1 MNTSTNNKNKKKDS
15 SLEVGKKVLRIEA
28 DAILTLIDKIGDQF
42 EQAVDLIYN
51 CKGRVV
57 VSGVGKSGVIGR
69 KISATFCSTG
79 TPAVFLHASDSL
91 HGDLGMVRS
100 EDIIIW
106 ISKSGNSEEFN
117 GSFPLL
123 KRIGIPIIA
132 MTGNMKSQL
141 VKNSDIVLD
150 VTVKKEACPD
160 DLAPTASTT
169 ATLALGDALA
179 IAVLNM
185 RNLSREDF
193 AYLHPGGSLGK
204 QLLLKI
210 DDVMYTGKYIPVVS
224 ESASFREIIL
234 EMNAKRFGSTCV
246 VDGNGK
252 LAGIITDGDL
262 KRLLEKWDNLDKL
275 AAKQAMNPN
284 PKTVS
289 MGSLAAKAMHIMKS
303 YDIMQIIVVDD
314 DNDPVGMVHLHDLLN
329 EGLS

>member
-1 MNTSTNNKNKKKDS
+1 MNTSTNNKNKTKDS
-15 SLEVGKKVLRIEA
+15 SLEAGKKVLRIEA
-28 DAILTLIDKIGDQF
+28 DAISTLIDKIGDKF

-150 VTVKKEACPD
+150 VTVKEEACPD

-169 ATLALGDALA
+169 ATLAMGDALA
-179 IAVLNM
+179 IAVLNK
-185 RNLSREDF
+185 RDLSREDF

-210 DDVMYTGKYIPVVS
+210 DDVMYTGEYIPVVS

-234 EMNAKRFGSTCV
+234 EMNSKRFGSTCV
-246 VDGNGK
+246 VDGNCK

-275 AAKQAMNPN
+275 TAKQAMNPK

-289 MGSLAAKAMHIMKS
+289 VGSLAAKAMHIMKS

>member
-1 MNTSTNNKNKKKDS
+1 MNTSTNNKNKTKDS
-15 SLEVGKKVLRIEA
+15 SLEAGKKVLRIEA
-28 DAILTLIDKIGDQF
+28 DAILTLIDKIGDKF
-42 EQAVDLIYN
+42 EKAVDLIYN

-150 VTVKKEACPD
+150 VTVKEEACPD

-169 ATLALGDALA
+169 ATLAMGDALA
-179 IAVLNM
+179 IAVLNK

-210 DDVMYTGKYIPVVS
+210 DDVMYTGEYIPVVS

-234 EMNAKRFGSTCV
+234 EMNSKRFGSTCV
-246 VDGNGK
+246 VDGNCK

-275 AAKQAMNPN
+275 TAKQAMNPK

-289 MGSLAAKAMHIMKS
+289 VGSLAAKAMHIMKS